1 MSTADDYDD
10 LELDEIGSLEDIDE
24 DESDDVDSGDV
35 ESGDVELVDWDED

>member
-10 LELDEIGSLEDIDE
+10 LELDEIGSLDDDE
-24 DESDDVDSGDV
+24 DEPGDPESGDL

>member
-10 LELDEIGSLEDIDE
+10 LELDEIGSLDDIDE
-24 DESDDVDSGDV
+24 DEPDDL

>member
-24 DESDDVDSGDV
+24 DESDDV